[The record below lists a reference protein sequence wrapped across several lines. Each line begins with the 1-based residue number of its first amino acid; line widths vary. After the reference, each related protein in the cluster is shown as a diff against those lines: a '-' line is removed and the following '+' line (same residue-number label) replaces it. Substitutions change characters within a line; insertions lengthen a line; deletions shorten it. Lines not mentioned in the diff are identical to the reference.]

1 MLPEGLDPEVTLQLE
16 ILEAD
21 GTLIRTFEPKTPEGQ
36 EADPLPAHLT
46 DDPRQLP
53 TEKGLNRF
61 AWNLRYPGAEKFE
74 GMVYWNGG
82 TAGPR
87 AVPGEY
93 RARLTVGDGDEAV
106 VREVAFTLLPDP
118 RTSATPEDFRAQFDF
133 LVQVRDDLT
142 RTHRAIRRLRDARE
156 QIEAAKSR
164 FGADQTELTEL
175 ADALLGDLKSVEET
189 LYQTQAKSPQD
200 PLNFP
205 IRLGD
210 KLAGLIGVV
219 GSGDFAPTRQA
230 GEVHAFLMRG
240 IEAELSKLDLLL
252 GDRLQAFNSGVQK
265 AAVPAV
271 VVEELESPEE

>member
-1 MLPEGLDPEVTLQLE
+1 M
-16 ILEAD
+16 
-21 GTLIRTFEPKTPEGQ
+21 
-36 EADPLPAHLT
+36 
-46 DDPRQLP
+46 
-53 TEKGLNRF
+53 
-61 AWNLRYPGAEKFE
+61 
-74 GMVYWNGG
+74 
-82 TAGPR
+82 
-87 AVPGEY
+87 PGEY

-189 LYQTQAKSPQD
+189 LYQTRAKSPQD